1 MTPTWHAE
9 GALMERYVRGQ
20 AGAVPAAALEQH
32 LTVCAECRARMTS
45 YVEVEPLELVWGRI
59 QEEVQAP
66 ARSVVER
73 VLARLGVPEPE
84 ALLLAVAPSLRA
96 SWMLGVVATLSFAG
110 VGAAYGGTRGF
121 AFFLLVAPLVPMAG
135 VALAYGPD
143 VDPAYEIGVAAPYS
157 SARLLLLRTGA
168 VLATSLP
175 LVLAAGLLVPTM
187 SWTAVAWLL
196 PALALTA
203 LLLAVSTWVRPA
215 PVAVALALLWAGV
228 VGAAALERDPGAV
241 LAPAN
246 LLVYAVVGVAAAL
259 MLRLRIHQLHSGRS
273 LS

>member
-1 MTPTWHAE
+1 MA
-9 GALMERYVRGQ
+9 RYVRGE

-32 LTVCAECRARMTS
+32 LIVCAECRARMAS
-45 YVEVEPLELVWGRI
+45 YVEIDPLELVWSRI
-59 QEEVQAP
+59 QEEAP
-66 ARSVVER
+66 GSRAQCGRE
-73 VLARLGVPEPE
+73 VLTRLGVPEPD

-96 SWMLGVVATLSFAG
+96 SWLLGVAATLSFAG

-121 AFFLLVAPLVPMAG
+121 AFFLLVAPLVPVAG
-135 VALAYGPD
+135 VAFAYGPD

-175 LVLAAGLLVPTM
+175 LVLAAGLLVPSL
-187 SWTAVAWLL
+187 SWTAVTWLL

-203 LLLAVSTWVRPA
+203 LLLAASTWLRPT
-215 PVAVALALLWAGV
+215 PVAVGA
-228 VGAAALERDPGAV
+228 GAAVGRRGGRRRRSSVTPAAV

-246 LLVYAVVGVAAAL
+246 LLIYTVVGVAAAL